1 MDTNYCVFCM
11 ENMNENKCSQ
21 CGRDNGDYQPAPHH
35 MCPGTTLNHKYAVGA
50 VLGEGGFG
58 ITYIGSVGSLQQ
70 CVWIFRHTVFEISR

>member
-58 ITYIGSVGSLQQ
+58 ITYIGSVGSL
-70 CVWIFRHTVFEISR
+70 